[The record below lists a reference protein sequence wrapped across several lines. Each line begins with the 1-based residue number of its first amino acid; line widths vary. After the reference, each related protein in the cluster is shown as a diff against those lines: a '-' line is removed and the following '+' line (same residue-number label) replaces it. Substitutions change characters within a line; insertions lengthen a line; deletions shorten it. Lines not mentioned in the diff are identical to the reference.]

1 MAKFLSRLFSSSS
14 KRSFRGSQPS
24 TDESNLR
31 TGAGSNLRSASS
43 RDKLST
49 YQINPRELEKHKLH
63 KASWEGNLHKVERL
77 ARPGTIDIQD
87 QQSRVNY
94 LLFFA

>member
-1 MAKFLSRLFSSSS
+1 MAKFLSRLFSGSS

-24 TDESNLR
+24 INENNQQ
-31 TGAGSNLRSASS
+31 TGTGSNLRSASS
-43 RDKLST
+43 LDNLST

-77 ARPGTIDIQD
+77 VRPN
-87 QQSRVNY
+87 V
-94 LLFFA
+94 